1 MIEFSKYWLFILFA
15 VILLM
20 LFSSKKT
27 YTLMNT
33 YLVKSYTP
41 ETSYTSAEGIKLTNM
56 FFQNLMQNNQT
67 GLRDLS
73 NIALSSPW
81 LFPKSQ
87 ALFPYLGMHNDLDTL
102 LKTMAYPS
110 KKIIILTFNWHW
122 QSMAQNNIF
131 TLVRFTRTFNYIVAT
146 GDEITLLVCIELNL
160 PCYNASS
167 YMLNLKTNVSMK
179 HQGLFN
185 DPYYLTLVWYLIPF
199 YLDILRKGFIIM
211 KSDTD
216 ISYAGKDIWQT
227 FELMIEKTEAD
238 LIFMRE
244 SPVNTGQFYA
254 IPNDRVIAFFE
265 EWIASKRVFEKQND
279 QQVLSIMNGKIYKTC
294 NSKDSCNRVK
304 TLLMQGS
311 SDYQLRVNNQDSK
324 MAAVLTYPSS
334 FTRFGGICPPN
345 KKMDPCNQ
353 DILYVHTICMTGAQA
368 KIDAFKR
375 LGFWLMTDP
384 CTNSKLDVPFRSAE
398 FVNISLTR
406 CVPIPRLWP
415 TVENSFL
422 RCNDSNYVVP
432 I

>member
-1 MIEFSKYWLFILFA
+1 MIEPSKYWLCILFA

-20 LFSSKKT
+20 LLSSKKT
-27 YTLMNT
+27 HTPTNT
-33 YLVKSYTP
+33 YLVKIYTP
-41 ETSYTSAEGIKLTNM
+41 ETLNTSTEGTKLANM
-56 FFQNLMQNNQT
+56 FFQNLMENNQS

-73 NIALSSPW
+73 NIVLSSPW

-110 KKIIILTFNWHW
+110 KKIIILSFNWRW

-146 GDEITLLVCIELNL
+146 SDEITLLVCIELNL

-179 HQGLFN
+179 HEGFFN
-185 DPYYLTLVWYLIPF
+185 DPYYLTLVWYLLPF
-199 YLDILRKGFIIM
+199 YLDILRKGFTIM
-211 KSDTD
+211 KSDAD

-265 EWIASKRVFEKQND
+265 EWIASKRVFQKQND
-279 QQVLSIMNGKIYKTC
+279 QEALARMNGKIYQTC
-294 NSKDSCNRVK
+294 NSNDSCNRVK
-304 TLLMQGS
+304 TLLMQRS
-311 SDYQLRVNNQDSK
+311 SDYRVRVNNQSSK
-324 MAAVLTYPSS
+324 MAAALTYPSS
-334 FTRFGGICPPN
+334 FTRLGGGCPPD
-345 KKMDPCNQ
+345 KKMDPCDQ
-353 DILYVHTICMTGAQA
+353 GILYVHTICLTGAEA
-368 KIDAFKR
+368 KIAALKR
-375 LGFWLMTDP
+375 IGFWLMTDP
-384 CTNSKLDVPFRSAE
+384 CTNSNLDVPFPSAK

-422 RCNDSNYVVP
+422 RCNHSDYVAP